1 MKILLPF
8 LVLTSS
14 LAAQQTGVRF
24 GRSEIRRVLLL
35 AREAALQEERDEEG
49 STGGSLPQRL
59 QLLMIG
65 FRSIDDLQD
74 AASLQKRVN
83 KDHKGDVLIAPLHAQ
98 ASDHQKLRAEALQ
111 LSSDYDRS
119 TAMSRI
125 VKQEIDDGFVD
136 DAIQSIPS
144 IPDADTRAEV
154 FSDVGAFLW
163 KQGKQDDAKTAF
175 EKAINSA
182 LEIKN
187 VDSARAR
194 QAQAFQL
201 GNIARVRYEAGDVDG
216 ALSIFSMMEA
226 IALKD
231 AMAVNA
237 YDFCSS
243 SISTQAQ
250 LGLLDRLQNANAC
263 TANPVQRAFIEGEIA
278 KQQLIHSD
286 PTKALPPEIER
297 DDVANKID
305 TLADVAKSRA
315 DAEDQ
320 AGAMIVLDRAWALG
334 KPLTVA
340 PAWVAH
346 RLHRIAML
354 YLDLG
359 AQDKAMLV
367 VEKIRSLKEATQSP
381 RERYDFLFDLAVGY
395 GALGRFDEAH
405 SYVKE
410 MAEYPNEQ
418 ACNLVGYQE
427 TEQGQAD
434 EAVSWA
440 KGIKDSAARTSALAG
455 IVEAMLDANQAAADK
470 DKDR

>member
-1 MKILLPF
+1 MKILVALI
-8 LVLTSS
+8 VHISS
-14 LAAQQTGVRF
+14 LAAQHTSVPF
-24 GRSEIRRVLLL
+24 GHSEIRKVLVL
-35 AREAALQEERDEEG
+35 AREAALQEERDEGG

-65 FRSIDDLQD
+65 FRNIDDLQD
-74 AASLQKRVN
+74 ATGLQKRVN

-98 ASDHQKLRAEALQ
+98 ASDYQKLRSEALQ
-111 LSSDYDRS
+111 LSTDYDRS

-163 KQGKQDDAKTAF
+163 KQGKQDGAKTAF

-187 VDSARAR
+187 VDSGRAR
-194 QAQAFQL
+194 QRQAIQL
-201 GNIARVRYEAGDVDG
+201 GNTARVRYEAGDVDG

-226 IALKD
+226 IAVKE
-231 AMAVNA
+231 AMEVNA

-243 SISTQAQ
+243 SITAQAQ
-250 LGLLDRLQNANAC
+250 VGLIERLQNGIAC
-263 TANPVQRAFIEGEIA
+263 PVTPIERVFIDGEIA

-286 PTKALPPEIER
+286 PTKALPPDIEQ
-297 DDVANKID
+297 DNVPNKIEA
-305 TLADVAKSRA
+305 LADVAKSRA

-320 AGAMIVLDRAWALG
+320 VGAMIVLDRAWALG
-334 KPLTVA
+334 KPLTVE
-340 PAWVAH
+340 PAWVAD

-367 VEKIRSLKEATQSP
+367 VEKIRSLKEATESP
-381 RERYDFLFDLAVGY
+381 RERHDFLFDLAVGY
-395 GALGRFDEAH
+395 GALGHFDEAH

-410 MAEYPNEQ
+410 MGEYPNEQ

-455 IVEAMLDANQAAADK
+455 IVEAMLDANRAAAQEK
-470 DKDR
+470 NQ

>member
-1 MKILLPF
+1 MKILLAF

-14 LAAQQTGVRF
+14 LAAQQTGVPF
-24 GRSEIRRVLLL
+24 GHSEIRRVLLL

-65 FRSIDDLQD
+65 FRSIDDLHD
-74 AASLQKRVN
+74 AASLQKGVN

-98 ASDHQKLRAEALQ
+98 ASDYKKLRSEALQ
-111 LSSDYDRS
+111 LSTDYDRG
-119 TAMSRI
+119 TAMSRL

-163 KQGKQDDAKTAF
+163 KQGKRDDAKTAF

-187 VDSARAR
+187 EDQARAR
-194 QAQAFQL
+194 QRQAIQL
-201 GNIARVRYEAGDVDG
+201 GNAARVRYEAGDVDG

-226 IALKD
+226 KSVKE
-231 AMAVNA
+231 AMEVNS
-237 YDFCSS
+237 YDFCST
-243 SISTQAQ
+243 SISIQAQ
-250 LGLLDRLQNANAC
+250 LGLLQRLQKATAC
-263 TANPVQRAFIEGEIA
+263 PATPVERAFIEGEIA

-297 DDVANKID
+297 DEVGNKID
-305 TLADVAKSRA
+305 ALADVAKSRA
-315 DAEDQ
+315 DAQDQ

-367 VEKIRSLKEATQSP
+367 VEKIRSLKEATESP

-410 MAEYPNEQ
+410 MAGYPNEQ

-434 EAVSWA
+434 KAVSWA

-470 DKDR
+470 EKDR

>member
-1 MKILLPF
+1 MRILLAF

-14 LAAQQTGVRF
+14 LAAPQTGVPY

-35 AREAALQEERDEEG
+35 ARDAALQEEKDEDGATG
-49 STGGSLPQRL
+49 SSLPQRL

-83 KDHKGDVLIAPLHAQ
+83 KDHTGDVLIAPLHAQ
-98 ASDHQKLRAEALQ
+98 ASDYQKLRSEALQ
-111 LSSDYDRS
+111 LSTDYDRG
-119 TAMSRI
+119 TAMSRL
-125 VKQEIDDGFVD
+125 VKQEMDDGFVD

-154 FSDVGAFLW
+154 SSDVGAFLW
-163 KQGKQDDAKTAF
+163 KQGKQDGAKRAF
-175 EKAINSA
+175 EKAVHSA

-187 VDSARAR
+187 EDPARAR
-194 QAQAFQL
+194 QRQAFQL
-201 GNIARVRYEAGDVDG
+201 GNIARIRYQAGDEEG
-216 ALSIFSMMEA
+216 ALSILNMMEA
-226 IALKD
+226 KSEKE
-231 AMAVNA
+231 AMEINA
-237 YDFCSS
+237 YDFCSN
-243 SISTQAQ
+243 SISVQVQ
-250 LGLLDRLQNANAC
+250 LGLFDRLQNATGCPA
-263 TANPVQRAFIEGEIA
+263 TPVEQAFIKGEIA

-305 TLADVAKSRA
+305 ILADVARSRA
-315 DAEDQ
+315 DAGDQ
-320 AGAMIVLDRAWALG
+320 AGAMIILDRAWALG

-340 PAWVAH
+340 PAWVAD

-354 YLDLG
+354 YVDLG

-367 VEKIRSLKEATQSP
+367 VEKIRSLKEATESP

-410 MAEYPNEQ
+410 MAESPNEQ

-427 TEQGQAD
+427 AKQGQAD

-440 KGIKDSAARTSALAG
+440 KAIKNSAARTSALAG

-470 DKDR
+470 EKDR

>member
-1 MKILLPF
+1 MKILLAF

-14 LAAQQTGVRF
+14 LAAQQTGVPF
-24 GRSEIRRVLLL
+24 GHSEIRRVLLL
-35 AREAALQEERDEEG
+35 ARESALQEERDEEG

-74 AASLQKRVN
+74 AASLQKGVN

-98 ASDHQKLRAEALQ
+98 ASDYKKLRSEALQ
-111 LSSDYDRS
+111 LSTDYDRG
-119 TAMSRI
+119 TAMSRL

-187 VDSARAR
+187 EDPARAR
-194 QAQAFQL
+194 QRQAVQL
-201 GNIARVRYEAGDVDG
+201 GNTARVRYEAGDVDG

-226 IALKD
+226 TAVKE
-231 AMAVNA
+231 AMEVNA

-250 LGLLDRLQNANAC
+250 LGLLQRLQNATGCPA
-263 TANPVQRAFIEGEIA
+263 TPVERAFIEGEIA

-297 DDVANKID
+297 DDVADKID
-305 TLADVAKSRA
+305 ILADVAKSRA
-315 DAEDQ
+315 DAQDQ

-334 KPLTVA
+334 KTLTAA

-367 VEKIRSLKEATQSP
+367 VEKIRSLKEATKSP

-418 ACNLVGYQE
+418 ACNLVGYQQ

-440 KGIKDSAARTSALAG
+440 KGIKNSTARTSALAG

-470 DKDR
+470 ERDR

>member
-1 MKILLPF
+1 MRILVAL
-8 LVLTSS
+8 LVLTTS
-14 LAAQQTGVRF
+14 LAAQQTSAPF
-24 GRSEIRRVLLL
+24 SRSEIRSVLLL
-35 AREAALQEERDEEG
+35 AREAALQQEHDEAG
-49 STGGSLPQRL
+49 ATGGSLPARL
-59 QLLMIG
+59 QLLMTG

-74 AASLQKRVN
+74 AESLQKRIN

-98 ASDHQKLRAEALQ
+98 ASDYQKLRAEALQ

-119 TAMSRI
+119 TAMSRL
-125 VKQEIDDGFVD
+125 VKQEITDGFVD
-136 DAIQSIPS
+136 DAIQSVPS

-187 VDSARAR
+187 ADPARAR
-194 QAQAFQL
+194 QRQAIQL
-201 GNIARVRYEAGDVDG
+201 GNAARVRYEAGDVDG
-216 ALSIFSMMEA
+216 ALSIFSMMEVKA
-226 IALKD
+226 VKE
-231 AMAVNA
+231 AMEVNA
-237 YDFCSS
+237 YDFCSI

-250 LGLLDRLQNANAC
+250 LGLLDRLQNATAC
-263 TANPVQRAFIEGEIA
+263 AATPVEQVFIEGEIA
-278 KQQLIHSD
+278 RQQLIHSD

-297 DDVANKID
+297 DAVADKID
-305 TLADVAKSRA
+305 ILADVAKSRA

-334 KPLTVA
+334 KPLTLQ

-367 VEKIRSLKEATQSP
+367 VEKIRSLKEATESP
-381 RERYDFLFDLAVGY
+381 RERYDFLFDLAVEY
-395 GALGRFDEAH
+395 GALGHFDDAH

-410 MAEYPNEQ
+410 MGEYPNEQ
-418 ACNLVGYQE
+418 ACNLLGYQE
-427 TEQGQAD
+427 AEQGQAD
-434 EAVSWA
+434 DAISWA
-440 KGIKDSAARTSALAG
+440 KQIKDSAARTSALAG
-455 IVEAMLDANQAAADK
+455 IVEAMLDANQVAAVK
-470 DKDR
+470 DK

>member
-1 MKILLPF
+1 MRLLLTLLALASS
-8 LVLTSS
+8 LVAQETSS
-14 LAAQQTGVRF
+14 PF
-24 GRSEIRRVLLL
+24 SRSEIRRVLLL
-35 AREAALQEERDEEG
+35 ARKAALQQERDEAG
-49 STGGSLPQRL
+49 ATGGSLPQRL

-98 ASDHQKLRAEALQ
+98 ASDYQKLRAEALQ
-111 LSSDYDRS
+111 LSTDYDRS
-119 TAMSRI
+119 TAMSRL
-125 VKQEIDDGFVD
+125 VKQEIGDGFVD

-144 IPDADTRAEV
+144 IPDAETRAEV

-163 KQGKQDDAKTAF
+163 KQGKRDDAKTAF
-175 EKAINSA
+175 EKAIHSA

-187 VDSARAR
+187 EDPARAR
-194 QAQAFQL
+194 QRQAIQL
-201 GNIARVRYEAGDVDG
+201 GNAARVRYEAGDVDG

-226 IALKD
+226 IAVKE
-231 AMAVNA
+231 AMEVNA

-250 LGLLDRLQNANAC
+250 LGLLDRLQNGTAC
-263 TANPVQRAFIEGEIA
+263 TITPVERVFIEGEIA

-297 DDVANKID
+297 DDVGNKID
-305 TLADVAKSRA
+305 ILADVAKSRA

-320 AGAMIVLDRAWALG
+320 AGAAIVLGRAWALG

-340 PAWVAH
+340 PAWIAH
-346 RLHRIAML
+346 RLHRVAML
-354 YLDLG
+354 CLDLG

-367 VEKIRSLKEATQSP
+367 VEKIRSLKEATESP
-381 RERYDFLFDLAVGY
+381 RERYDFLFDLAVEY
-395 GALGRFDEAH
+395 GALGHFDEAH

-410 MAEYPNEQ
+410 MGKYPNEQ

-427 TEQGQAD
+427 AEQGEAD
-434 EAVSWA
+434 DAISWA
-440 KGIKDSAARTSALAG
+440 KQIKESAARTSALAG
-455 IVEAMLDANQAAADK
+455 IVEAMLDVNQAAAEKQTDQ
-470 DKDR
+470 

>member
-1 MKILLPF
+1 MKILLAS

-14 LAAQQTGVRF
+14 LAAQTGVPF

-74 AASLQKRVN
+74 AASFQKRVN

-98 ASDHQKLRAEALQ
+98 ASDYQKLRSEALQ
-111 LSSDYDRS
+111 LSTDYDRS
-119 TAMSRI
+119 TAMSRL

-136 DAIQSIPS
+136 DAIQSIRS
-144 IPDADTRAEV
+144 IPDAGTRAEA
-154 FSDVGAFLW
+154 FADVGAFLW
-163 KQGKQDDAKTAF
+163 KQGKREDAKTAF
-175 EKAINSA
+175 EKAVNSA

-194 QAQAFQL
+194 QVQAVQL
-201 GNIARVRYEAGDVDG
+201 GNTARVRYEAGDVEG

-226 IALKD
+226 TAVKE
-231 AMAVNA
+231 AMEVNA

-250 LGLLDRLQNANAC
+250 LGLLERLQNATAC
-263 TANPVQRAFIEGEIA
+263 PATPVERAFIEGEIA

-297 DDVANKID
+297 DDVANKIV
-305 TLADVAKSRA
+305 TLADVAKRRA

-320 AGAMIVLDRAWALG
+320 AGAMVVLDRAWALG

-359 AQDKAMLV
+359 ALDKAMLV
-367 VEKIRSLKEATQSP
+367 VEKIRSLKEATESP

-410 MAEYPNEQ
+410 MAEDPNEQ
-418 ACNLVGYQE
+418 ACNLVEYQE
-427 TEQGQAD
+427 TQQGQAD

-470 DKDR
+470 EKDR

>member
-1 MKILLPF
+1 MRILLAL

-14 LAAQQTGVRF
+14 LAAQQTTAPF
-24 GRSEIRRVLLL
+24 SRSEIRRVLLL
-35 AREAALQEERDEEG
+35 AREAALQQERDEAG
-49 STGGSLPQRL
+49 ATGGSLPERL
-59 QLLMIG
+59 QLLMTG

-98 ASDHQKLRAEALQ
+98 ASDYQKLRVEALH

-119 TAMSRI
+119 TAMSRL

-136 DAIQSIPS
+136 DAIQSVPS

-163 KQGKQDDAKTAF
+163 KQGKRDDAKKAF

-187 VDSARAR
+187 EDSARAR
-194 QAQAFQL
+194 QRQANQL
-201 GNIARVRYEAGDVDG
+201 GNAARVRYEAGDVEG
-216 ALSIFSMMEA
+216 ALSIFGMMEA
-226 IALKD
+226 KFVKEALE
-231 AMAVNA
+231 VNA
-237 YDFCSS
+237 YDFCSV

-250 LGLLDRLQNANAC
+250 LGLADRLQNENAC
-263 TANPVQRAFIEGEIA
+263 SGNPVQQVFIEGEIA
-278 KQQLIHSD
+278 KQQLIHYD

-297 DDVANKID
+297 DDVGNKID
-305 TLADVAKSRA
+305 VLADIAKSRA
-315 DAEDQ
+315 DAGDQ
-320 AGAMIVLDRAWALG
+320 AGAMIILDRAWALG

-354 YLDLG
+354 YVDLG

-367 VEKIRSLKEATQSP
+367 VEKIRSLKEATESP
-381 RERYDFLFDLAVGY
+381 RERYDFLFDLAVEY
-395 GALGRFDEAH
+395 GALGNFDEAH

-410 MAEYPNEQ
+410 MGEYPNEQ

-440 KGIKDSAARTSALAG
+440 KQIKDSAARTSALAG
-455 IVEAMLDANQAAADK
+455 IVEAMLEVNQAAAEK
-470 DKDR
+470 LTDR

>member
-1 MKILLPF
+1 MKILLAF

-14 LAAQQTGVRF
+14 LAAQQTGVPF
-24 GRSEIRRVLLL
+24 GHSEIRRVLLL
-35 AREAALQEERDEEG
+35 ARESALQEERDEEG

-74 AASLQKRVN
+74 AASLQKGVN

-98 ASDHQKLRAEALQ
+98 ASDYKKLRSEALQ
-111 LSSDYDRS
+111 LSTDYDRG
-119 TAMSRI
+119 TAMSRL
-125 VKQEIDDGFVD
+125 VKQEIDDGFVA

-187 VDSARAR
+187 EDPARAR
-194 QAQAFQL
+194 QRQAVQL
-201 GNIARVRYEAGDVDG
+201 GNTARVRYEAGDVDG

-226 IALKD
+226 TAVKE
-231 AMAVNA
+231 AMEVNA

-250 LGLLDRLQNANAC
+250 LGLLQRLQNATGCPA
-263 TANPVQRAFIEGEIA
+263 TPVERAFIEGEIA

-297 DDVANKID
+297 DDVADKID
-305 TLADVAKSRA
+305 ILADVAKSRA
-315 DAEDQ
+315 DAQDQ

-334 KPLTVA
+334 KTLTAA

-367 VEKIRSLKEATQSP
+367 VEKIRSLKEATKSP

-434 EAVSWA
+434 KAVSWA

-455 IVEAMLDANQAAADK
+455 IVDAMLDANHAATEK
-470 DKDR
+470 QKDR

>member
-1 MKILLPF
+1 MKILLAF

-14 LAAQQTGVRF
+14 LAAQQTGVPF
-24 GRSEIRRVLLL
+24 GHSEIRRVLLL
-35 AREAALQEERDEEG
+35 ARESALQEEREEG
-49 STGGSLPQRL
+49 ATGGSLPQRL

-74 AASLQKRVN
+74 AASLQKGVN

-98 ASDHQKLRAEALQ
+98 ASDYKRLRSEALQ
-111 LSSDYDRS
+111 LSTDYDRG
-119 TAMSRI
+119 TAMSRL

-154 FSDVGAFLW
+154 FNDVGAFLW

-187 VDSARAR
+187 EDPARAR
-194 QAQAFQL
+194 QRQAIQL
-201 GNIARVRYEAGDVDG
+201 GNAARVRYEAGDVDG

-226 IALKD
+226 KFVKE
-231 AMAVNA
+231 AMEVNA
-237 YDFCSS
+237 YDFCSI

-250 LGLLDRLQNANAC
+250 LGLLDRLQNENAC
-263 TANPVQRAFIEGEIA
+263 SGNPVQQVFIEAEIA

-297 DDVANKID
+297 DDVADKID
-305 TLADVAKSRA
+305 ILADVAKSRT
-315 DAEDQ
+315 DAQDQ

-334 KPLTVA
+334 KTLTVA

-367 VEKIRSLKEATQSP
+367 VKKIRSLKEATESP
-381 RERYDFLFDLAVGY
+381 RERYDFLFDLAVGD

-418 ACNLVGYQE
+418 ACNLVGYQQ

-440 KGIKDSAARTSALAG
+440 KGIKNSTARTSALAG

-470 DKDR
+470 EKDR

>member
-1 MKILLPF
+1 MKILLAF

-14 LAAQQTGVRF
+14 LAAQQTGVPF
-24 GRSEIRRVLLL
+24 GHSEIRRVLLL
-35 AREAALQEERDEEG
+35 ARESALQEERDEEG

-74 AASLQKRVN
+74 AASLQKGVN

-98 ASDHQKLRAEALQ
+98 ASDYKKLRSEALQ
-111 LSSDYDRS
+111 LSTDYDRG
-119 TAMSRI
+119 TAMSRL

-187 VDSARAR
+187 EDPARAR
-194 QAQAFQL
+194 QRQAVQL
-201 GNIARVRYEAGDVDG
+201 GNTARVRYEAGDVDG

-226 IALKD
+226 TAVKE
-231 AMAVNA
+231 AMEVNA

-250 LGLLDRLQNANAC
+250 LGLLQRLQNATGCPA
-263 TANPVQRAFIEGEIA
+263 TPVERAFIEGEIA

-297 DDVANKID
+297 DDVADKID
-305 TLADVAKSRA
+305 ILADVAKSRA
-315 DAEDQ
+315 DAQDQ

-334 KPLTVA
+334 KTLTAA

-367 VEKIRSLKEATQSP
+367 VEKIRSLKEATESP

-410 MAEYPNEQ
+410 MAESPNEQ

-434 EAVSWA
+434 DAVSWA
-440 KGIKDSAARTSALAG
+440 KGIKDSTARTSALAG

-470 DKDR
+470 EKDR

>member
-1 MKILLPF
+1 MRILLAF

-14 LAAQQTGVRF
+14 LAAPQTGVPF
-24 GRSEIRRVLLL
+24 GHSEIRRVLLL
-35 AREAALQEERDEEG
+35 AREAALQEEKDEDG
-49 STGGSLPQRL
+49 ATGGSLPQRL
-59 QLLMIG
+59 QLLMTG

-83 KDHKGDVLIAPLHAQ
+83 KDHKGDVLIAPLHPQ
-98 ASDHQKLRAEALQ
+98 ASDYQKLRAEALQ
-111 LSSDYDRS
+111 LSTDYDRS
-119 TAMSRI
+119 TAIRRL
-125 VKQEIDDGFVD
+125 VNQEIDDGFVD
-136 DAIQSIPS
+136 DAIQGIPS
-144 IPDADTRAEV
+144 IPNANTRAEV

-175 EKAINSA
+175 EKAVKSA
-182 LEIKN
+182 LEMEN
-187 VDSARAR
+187 WDWAGAL
-194 QAQAFQL
+194 QAEAFQL
-201 GNIARVRYEAGDVDG
+201 GNTARIRYEAGDVEG
-216 ALSIFSMMEA
+216 ALSILSMMEA
-226 IALKD
+226 KSVKK
-231 AMAVNA
+231 AMQVNA
-237 YDFCSS
+237 YDFCSN
-243 SISTQAQ
+243 SISVQVQ
-250 LGLLDRLQNANAC
+250 LGLLDRLQDATAC
-263 TANPVQRAFIEGEIA
+263 PATPVEQAFIKGEIA

-286 PTKALPPEIER
+286 PTKVLPPEIER
-297 DDVANKID
+297 HDVADKID
-305 TLADVAKSRA
+305 ILADVAKSRA

-354 YLDLG
+354 YVDLV

-367 VEKIRSLKEATQSP
+367 VEKIRSLKEATESP

-418 ACNLVGYQE
+418 ACNLVGYQQ

-440 KGIKDSAARTSALAG
+440 TGIKDSAARTSALAG

-470 DKDR
+470 EKDR

>member
-1 MKILLPF
+1 MKILLAF

-14 LAAQQTGVRF
+14 LAAQQTGVPF

-49 STGGSLPQRL
+49 ATGGSLPQRL

-65 FRSIDDLQD
+65 FRSIDDRQD

-98 ASDHQKLRAEALQ
+98 ASDYQKLRSEALQ
-111 LSSDYDRS
+111 LSTDYDRS
-119 TAMSRI
+119 TAMSRL

-144 IPDADTRAEV
+144 IPDAGTRAEV
-154 FSDVGAFLW
+154 FGDVGAFLW
-163 KQGKQDDAKTAF
+163 KQGKREDAKTAF
-175 EKAINSA
+175 EKAVNSA

-194 QAQAFQL
+194 QVQAVQL
-201 GNIARVRYEAGDVDG
+201 GNTARIRYEAGDVEG

-226 IALKD
+226 TAVKE
-231 AMAVNA
+231 AMEVNA

-250 LGLLDRLQNANAC
+250 LGLLECLQNATAC
-263 TANPVQRAFIEGEIA
+263 TATPVERAFIEGEIA

-359 AQDKAMLV
+359 AQDKAILV
-367 VEKIRSLKEATQSP
+367 VEKIRSLKEATESP

-410 MAEYPNEQ
+410 TAEYPNEQ

-470 DKDR
+470 EKDR